1 MNKIKQNKITF
12 TLILAA
18 IAIIFSSLTILS
30 LPVLFNYKSKVTI
43 IENNFYKNFKFYLN
57 SSGNISYKPFPKP
70 HLLVENAIIDLNQFQ
85 EKNGLIKT
93 KNLKIFISLRDIY
106 LRSFKNFVSTEI
118 SNTNIDLKFDNFK
131 ELRKHLYQNINK
143 TIILNNC
150 KIFLKNKKNEVILI
164 SPIKKILYKI
174 NNKTKVKNFNING
187 EVFGLNFKSEWK
199 RDYTKPKKSFHNID
213 ILYPNIEIKNTLE
226 FEKNNK
232 FKGKSQINY
241 RQDKLEYNFQFN
253 NQKIKI
259 SSPNNEN
266 TNFNIDSNIQLR
278 PFYFNG
284 SLMIKN
290 KKVEKIIDNFL
301 LNLILY
307 NENYLGNLNGLF
319 KIKFDKLNNK
329 LIKKGEIKLIINEKK
344 INIKEA
350 KFILDKIGYINSI
363 ISFEE
368 DEGEKKFITKNQ
380 LIIENY
386 IEFAKIFQIGSNKI
400 KNIKQIHFDLEKE
413 YGQTDFIIKNVKIN
427 DGERNLKSNDIF
439 LIKNIQNLRS
449 YIRELIN

>member
-12 TLILAA
+12 TLILAV
-18 IAIIFSSLTILS
+18 IAIIFSSLTLLS

-70 HLLVENAIIDLNQFQ
+70 HLLIENAIIDLNEFPG
-85 EKNGLIKT
+85 KDGLIKT
-93 KNLKIFISLRDIY
+93 KNLKIFISLRDMY

-118 SNTNIDLKFDNFK
+118 SNTNINLKFDNFK

-143 TIILNNC
+143 TIIINNC

-164 SPIKKILYKI
+164 SPIKNILYKI

-199 RDYTKPKKSFHNID
+199 RDYTKPKQSFHNID
-213 ILYPNIEIKNTLE
+213 VLYPNIEIKNLLE
-226 FEKNNK
+226 FENNAK
-232 FKGKSQINY
+232 FEGKSEINY

-253 NQKIKI
+253 NKKIRI
-259 SSPNNEN
+259 SSPNKEI
-266 TNFNIDSNIQLR
+266 TNFNIESNIQLR

-284 SLMIKN
+284 SLEIKN

-307 NENYLGNLNGLF
+307 DENFLGNLSGSF
-319 KIKFDKLNNK
+319 KIKFDKLDNK
-329 LIKKGEIKLIINEKK
+329 LIKQGEIKLIINEKK

-350 KFILDKIGYINSI
+350 KFILDKIGHINSK

-380 LIIENY
+380 LTIENY
-386 IEFAKIFQIGSNKI
+386 IEFAKNFQIGSNKI
-400 KNIKQIHFDLEKE
+400 KNIKQINFDLEKE
-413 YGQTDFIIKNVKIN
+413 YGQTDFIIKNVNIN
-427 DGERNLKSNDIF
+427 DGEKNLKSKDIF
-439 LIKNIQNLRS
+439 FVKNIQNLRS

>member
-12 TLILAA
+12 ILILTS
-18 IAIIFSSLTILS
+18 IAIIFSSLTLLS

-43 IENNFYKNFKFYLN
+43 IENNFYKNFKFYLQ

-70 HLLVENAIIDLNQFQ
+70 HLLLENAIIDLNQIQ

-143 TIILNNC
+143 TIIINNC

-164 SPIKKILYKI
+164 SPIKNILYKI
-174 NNKTKVKNFNING
+174 NNKTKVKNFNIYG
-187 EVFGLNFKSEWK
+187 EVFGLNFKSEWE
-199 RDYTKPKKSFHNID
+199 RDYTKPKKSFHSIN
-213 ILYPNIEIKNTLE
+213 ILYPNIEIKNALE

-232 FKGKSQINY
+232 FQGKSQINY

-259 SSPNNEN
+259 SSPNNKN
-266 TNFNIDSNIQLR
+266 TNFNIESNIQLR

-290 KKVEKIIDNFL
+290 KKVEKIIDNL
-301 LNLILY
+301 LLKLISY
-307 NENYLGNLNGLF
+307 DENYLGNLNGFF
-319 KIKFDKLNNK
+319 KIKFDELNNK
-329 LIKKGEIKLIINEKK
+329 LIKKGEIKLSINEKK
-344 INIKEA
+344 INFKKA
-350 KFILDKIGYINSI
+350 NFILDKIGYINSM

-368 DEGEKKFITKNQ
+368 DQGEKKFITTNQ
-380 LIIENY
+380 LIIENH
-386 IEFAKIFQIGSNKI
+386 IEFAKTFQIGSKKI
-400 KNIKQIHFDLEKE
+400 KNIKQIHFDLEKA

-427 DGERNLKSNDIF
+427 DGEINFKSGDIF
-439 LIKNIQNLRS
+439 LVKNIQNLRS
-449 YIRELIN
+449 YIRELMN

>member
-18 IAIIFSSLTILS
+18 IAIIFSSLTLLS

-70 HLLVENAIIDLNQFQ
+70 HLLLENAIIDLNQFQ
-85 EKNGLIKT
+85 DKDGLIKT

-118 SNTNIDLKFDNFK
+118 SNTNIDLKFYNFK

-143 TIILNNC
+143 PIIINNS

-164 SPIKKILYKI
+164 SPIKNILYKI
-174 NNKTKVKNFNING
+174 NNKTKIKNFNING
-187 EVFGLNFKSEWK
+187 EVFGLNFKSEWE
-199 RDYTKPKKSFHNID
+199 RDYTKPKKSLHNID

-232 FKGKSQINY
+232 FQGKSQINY

-259 SSPNNEN
+259 SSPNNKN
-266 TNFNIDSNIQLR
+266 TNFNIQSNIQLR

-290 KKVEKIIDNFL
+290 KKIEKIIDNVL

-319 KIKFDKLNNK
+319 NIIFDKLDNK
-329 LIKKGEIKLIINEKK
+329 LIKKGEINLIIDEKK
-344 INIKEA
+344 INIKKA
-350 KFILDKIGYINSI
+350 KFILDKIGHINSI

-380 LIIENY
+380 LTIENH
-386 IEFAKIFQIGSNKI
+386 IEFAKIFQIGSKKV
-400 KNIKQIHFDLEKE
+400 KNIKKIHFDLEKN
-413 YGQTDFIIKNVKIN
+413 YGQTDFIIKNVEIN
-427 DGERNLKSNDIF
+427 DGQRNLKSEDIF
-439 LIKNIQNLRS
+439 FVKNIQNLRS
-449 YIRELIN
+449 YIRDLIN